1 MNEWTHLFSN
11 DNLTTA
17 ERYRRIENSPIGWI
31 ARYFFKCSKQSPE
44 PLAKYIKTIITGKT
58 PPTGVQRYY
67 ETGEID
73 WFKPSDIG
81 FSKFLIE
88 SKEKLSKVAV
98 NEKKATLFDKNTL
111 LINCIGDIGRVSILE
126 KQASANQQITGI
138 TFNDDVV
145 LEYAYYYFLAN
156 RDLFLSEQLVTT
168 LPIINQT
175 KIKNTPFICPA
186 IDEQNNLIDYLN
198 YCLDCFSE
206 NKSPSKKEYDLP
218 EEIYKISNKLFNIY
232 YFHLDI
238 LYENK
243 KQFNIVTQL
252 KQAIL
257 QEAIAGQLTA
267 EWRTKNPMQ
276 KGNPDTDAIALLAK
290 IKAEKQQLIA
300 DGKLKKEKPLAE
312 IAINEI
318 PFSIPDSWVWCR
330 LGDIIKESPK
340 NGYSPKAVSHPTNI
354 KTLKL
359 GATTSGKFNPD
370 ECKYIDED
378 IAPDSFLWLKKNDIL
393 IQRSNS
399 LDYVGVSAIY
409 DDEDNQFIYPD
420 LMMKIQMMQ
429 NVSIEF
435 SYLLLSSPMTREY
448 YRSLAKGAQKSMP
461 KINQGVVLNTL
472 FPLPPLAE
480 QKAIVEKV
488 DRLMN
493 IIDQLEQQIKHRK
506 QLAENLMQT
515 VLREA
520 FE

>member
-1 MNEWTHLFSN
+1 MNEWTHLFSS

-17 ERYRRIENSPIGWI
+17 ERYRRIENSPITWI
-31 ARYFFKCSKQSPE
+31 ARYFFKYYKKSSE

-58 PPTGVQRYY
+58 PPTGVTRYY

-98 NEKKATLFDKNTL
+98 NEKKATLFGKNTL

-175 KIKNTPFICPA
+175 KIKNTPFICPS
-186 IDEQNNLIDYLN
+186 IREQHDLISYLN

-218 EEIYKISNKLFNIY
+218 EDIYKVSNRLFNIY

-238 LYENK
+238 LRENK
-243 KQFNIVTQL
+243 HQLNIVSQL

-257 QEAIAGQLTA
+257 HEAIAGQLTE
-267 EWRTKNPMQ
+267 EWRTQNPMQ
-276 KGNPDTDAIALLAK
+276 KGNPDTDAAALLTK

-300 DGKLKKEKPLAE
+300 DGKLKKETKQESILE
-312 IAINEI
+312 TNLQ
-318 PFSIPDSWVWCR
+318 IPDTWENPF
-330 LGDIIKESPK
+330 LGDITKQITDGTHQTPSYV
-340 NGYSPKAVSHPTNI
+340 N
-354 KTLKL
+354 
-359 GATTSGKFNPD
+359 SGKT
-370 ECKYIDED
+370 
-378 IAPDSFLWLKKNDIL
+378 FL
-393 IQRSNS
+393 
-399 LDYVGVSAIY
+399 SA
-409 DDEDNQFIYPD
+409 
-420 LMMKIQMMQ
+420 Q
-429 NVSIEF
+429 NVKPFRFIPANHRYITEQAFIDYRKNRIPEKGDLLIARVGAGIGETAVLDQDIEF
-435 SYLLLSSPMTREY
+435 AFYVSLSLVKVFKELTNSDYLTIVCNSPYGVQYAKGNVSSTGTSAGNYNLGRI
-448 YRSLAKGAQKSMP
+448 RSL
-461 KINQGVVLNTL
+461 KI
-472 FPLPPLAE
+472 PLPPLAE
-480 QKAIVEKV
+480 QKVIVEKV
-488 DRLMN
+488 DKLMN

>member
-31 ARYFFKCSKQSPE
+31 ARYFFKYSKQSPE

-138 TFNDDVV
+138 TFNDNVV

-175 KIKNTPFICPA
+175 KIKNTPFICLA
-186 IDEQNNLIDYLN
+186 IGEQNNLIDYLN

-243 KQFNIVTQL
+243 RQFNIVSQL

-257 QEAIAGQLTA
+257 QEAIAGQLTT
-267 EWRTKNPMQ
+267 EWRTENPMQ
-276 KGNPDTDAIALLAK
+276 KGNPDTDAAALLAK
-290 IKAEKQQLIA
+290 IKAKKQQLIA
-300 DGKLKKEKPLAE
+300 NGKLKKEKPLAE
-312 IAINEI
+312 INFSNLTQLPNNWKWAKLGDLAESLKYGTSKKCSYSQDGLPVLRIPNLKDGTIDKSDLKYTELSNSEIQDYALRSEDVLMIRSNGSKSLVGRTAIISDDCEGYAYAGYLVRLRFVQNLLISGFLYLVFESKFLRDQIEI
-318 PFSIPDSWVWCR
+318 PVRTTTGVKNINSTEIFN
-330 LGDIIKESPK
+330 LII
-340 NGYSPKAVSHPTNI
+340 
-354 KTLKL
+354 
-359 GATTSGKFNPD
+359 
-370 ECKYIDED
+370 
-378 IAPDSFLWLKKNDIL
+378 
-393 IQRSNS
+393 
-399 LDYVGVSAIY
+399 
-409 DDEDNQFIYPD
+409 
-420 LMMKIQMMQ
+420 
-429 NVSIEF
+429 
-435 SYLLLSSPMTREY
+435 
-448 YRSLAKGAQKSMP
+448 
-461 KINQGVVLNTL
+461 
-472 FPLPPLAE
+472 PLPPLAE

-506 QLAENLMQT
+506 QLAEDLMQT